1 MTLDQLKTK
10 AAQINA
16 QITIREEK
24 RKQAIAELQELGI
37 NPDEID
43 SEIERLDAE
52 IAADDASVQKATET
66 LEAKIRE
73 TEALLCVLW

>member
-52 IAADDASVQKATET
+52 IAADEASVQKATET

-73 TEALLCVLW
+73 TEALL